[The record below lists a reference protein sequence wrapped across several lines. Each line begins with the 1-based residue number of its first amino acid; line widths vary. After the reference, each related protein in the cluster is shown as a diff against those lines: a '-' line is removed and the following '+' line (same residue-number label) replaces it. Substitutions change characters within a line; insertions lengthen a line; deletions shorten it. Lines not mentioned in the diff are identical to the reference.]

1 MKIFNIKN
9 YLICIAIT
17 MLMVVLR
24 MIDPFFIETARLK
37 GLDYYQNKQER
48 VKSENIAII
57 EIDESSL
64 DEYGQWPW
72 KRDLIATGIIKAFES
87 GAQLVVIPILFAEPD
102 RLGGDKEL
110 INILNEVPVIIG
122 QSASTKGK
130 GSPVPRGLAT
140 IGESLDNWLFDYP
153 EAIGPV
159 KELGEAA
166 AGVGMILTAPELDG
180 VVRRMPLVI
189 QIKGE
194 SYPTI
199 PLEVIRLFASQESYQ
214 AKVGLGGVEAIRV
227 PGFDPIT
234 TDENSRI
241 WLNFKYEFDKVSFKD
256 ADWSIVKDKIAVLG
270 LTGEGLANTIA
281 TPVGIKYGHEV
292 TSQALQMIIDES
304 RLQRPTESTILEVV
318 ITAAFCSLLI
328 LGALWL
334 SYMFSLVIILTS
346 LAAGPIIG
354 NMLYNNNGW
363 LIDYTWPFACVFVTW
378 ACATFI
384 RFINESKS
392 KQLIKKQFEH
402 YLAPPIVKLLQ
413 KDPSQLKLGGDTR
426 ELSILFSDLRGFT
439 TISEHFKT
447 NPQGLTK
454 LVNRYLTPMTGC
466 VIDYEGTVDKFIGDA
481 LMAFWNA
488 PVDVKDHKVNSIQ
501 CGLKM
506 FDLLAQLNKEVMKE
520 GIDELKI
527 GVGINT
533 GNVVV
538 GNMGSEQRFDYTC
551 LGDAVNLSS
560 RLEGQ
565 TKEYKVGLI
574 VGQGTV
580 EGIEDKFNFVEL
592 DKIAVKGKKEGV
604 RIFTVLED
612 TGYANHSGDA
622 KHHNTFLQYY
632 RNRQWGE
639 AIKMA
644 ELNKITY
651 PELEEYY
658 HMMEVRIDH
667 LREDDPGKDWD
678 TIFRA
683 TSK

>member
-9 YLICIAIT
+9 YLICLTIT
-17 MLMVVLR
+17 TLMVVLR
-24 MIDPFFIETARLK
+24 FLDPFFIETARLK
-37 GLDYYQNKQER
+37 GIDYYQTKQEK

-72 KRDLIATGIIKAFES
+72 KRDLIAQGIVKAFES
-87 GAQLVVIPILFAEPD
+87 GAQLVVVPILFAEPD
-102 RLGGDKEL
+102 RLGGDGEL
-110 INILNEVPVIIG
+110 IDVMSQVPVIIG
-122 QSASTKGK
+122 QSASIRGK

-180 VVRRMPLVI
+180 VVRRMPLVV

-241 WLNFKYEFDKVSFKD
+241 WLNFKYEFDKVSFND
-256 ADWSIVKDKIAVLG
+256 ADWSAVQDKIAVIG
-270 LTGEGLANTIA
+270 LTGEGLANTVA
-281 TPVGIKYGHEV
+281 TPTGISYGHEV
-292 TSQALQMIIDES
+292 NSQALQMIIDES
-304 RLQRPTESTILEVV
+304 RLQRPTESTILEVI
-318 ITAAFCSLLI
+318 ITSAFCSLLI

-334 SYMFSLVIILTS
+334 SHVFSLVVILAS
-346 LAAGPIIG
+346 LAAGPVIG

-363 LIDYTWPFACVFVTW
+363 LIDYTWPFACIFVTW
-378 ACATFI
+378 AAATFI
-384 RFINESKS
+384 RFINEKKT
-392 KQLIKKQFEH
+392 KQLVKKQFEH

-447 NPQGLTK
+447 NPQGLTE

-466 VIDYEGTVDKFIGDA
+466 VIEHEGTVDKFIGDA

-488 PVDVKDHKVNSIQ
+488 PLDVPDHRIHSIK
-501 CGLKM
+501 CGLQM
-506 FDLLAQLNKEVMKE
+506 FHLLAELNKEVMNE

-533 GNVVV
+533 GEVVV
-538 GNMGSEQRFDYTC
+538 GNMGSDQRFDYTC

-560 RLEGQ
+560 RFEGQ
-565 TKEYKVGLI
+565 TKEYKVGIIL
-574 VGQGTV
+574 GQNTV
-580 EGIEDKFNFVEL
+580 KGIEDSFNFVEL

-604 RIFTVLED
+604 RIFTILND
-612 TGYANHSGDA
+612 TGLASHGGSA
-622 KHHNTFLQYY
+622 EHHNTFLEYY
-632 RNRQWGE
+632 RDRRWGD

-658 HMMEVRIDH
+658 HMMGERIDH
-667 LREDDPGKDWD
+667 LREDDPGENWD

>member
-227 PGFDPIT
+227 PGFNPIT

>member
-110 INILNEVPVIIG
+110 ISILNEVPVIIG

-140 IGESLDNWLFDYP
+140 IGEGLDNWLFDYP

-199 PLEVIRLFASQESYQ
+199 PLEVIRLFAGQESYQ

-292 TSQALQMIIDES
+292 NSQALQMIIDES
-304 RLQRPTESTILEVV
+304 RLQRPTESTILEVI

-334 SYMFSLVIILTS
+334 SYMFSLVVILAS

-354 NMLYNNNGW
+354 NILYSNNGW
-363 LIDYTWPFACVFVTW
+363 LIDYTWPFACIFVTW

-384 RFINESKS
+384 RFINESRS

-488 PVDVKDHKVNSIQ
+488 PLDVKDHKVNSIQ

-604 RIFTVLED
+604 RIFTVLEN
-612 TGYANHSGDA
+612 TGDVNHSGDA

>member
-1 MKIFNIKN
+1 MKFFNIN
-9 YLICIAIT
+9 AYAICLVVTIG
-17 MLMVVLR
+17 MVLLR
-24 MIDPFFIETARLK
+24 IFDPFFIETARLK
-37 GLDYYQNKQER
+37 GIDYYQNKQEK
-48 VKSENIAII
+48 VISENIAIV
-57 EIDESSL
+57 EIDENSL

-72 KRDLIATGIIKAFES
+72 DRRLIASGIAKAFES
-87 GAQLVVIPILFAEPD
+87 GAQLVVVPILFAEKD
-102 RLGGDKEL
+102 RLGGDDDLVNLLSEA
-110 INILNEVPVIIG
+110 PVVIG

-130 GSPVPRGLAT
+130 GEPVPRGLAT
-140 IGESLDNWLFDYP
+140 IGEPLGDWLYDYP

-159 KELGEAA
+159 KELGEVA

-194 SYPTI
+194 VYPTI
-199 PLEVIRLFASQESYQ
+199 PLEVIRLFSGEQSYQ

-234 TDENSRI
+234 TDENSRV
-241 WLNFKYEFDKVSFKD
+241 WLNFKYNFDKISFNE
-256 ADWSIVKDKIAVLG
+256 ADWSTVKDKIAVIG
-270 LTGEGLANTIA
+270 LTGEGLANTVA
-281 TPVGIKYGHEV
+281 TPTGISYGHEI
-292 TSQALQMIIDES
+292 TSQALQMLIDES
-304 RLQRPTESTILEVV
+304 RLQRPTESTILEVI
-318 ITAAFCSLLI
+318 ITASFCSLLI
-328 LGALWL
+328 IGALWL
-334 SYMFSLVIILTS
+334 SYKFSLVLILAS
-346 LAAGPIIG
+346 LAAGPYIG
-354 NMLYNNNGW
+354 NMLYEKNGW
-363 LIDYTWPFACVFVTW
+363 LIDYTWPFACIFVTW

-392 KQLIKKQFEH
+392 KQQIKKQFEH

-439 TISEHFKT
+439 SISEHFKT
-447 NPQGLTK
+447 NPQGLTE

-466 VIDYEGTVDKFIGDA
+466 VIEYDGTVDKFIGDA

-488 PVDVKDHKVNSIQ
+488 PLDVKDHRVQSIR
-501 CGLKM
+501 CGQKM
-506 FDLLAQLNKEVMKE
+506 FRLLADLNKEVMNE
-520 GIDELKI
+520 GLDELKI

-533 GNVVV
+533 GEVVV

-565 TKEYKVGLI
+565 TKEYRVGIIL
-574 VGQGTV
+574 GQNTV
-580 EGIEDKFNFVEL
+580 KGIEEVFNFVEL

-604 RIFTVLED
+604 RIYTILND
-612 TGYANHSGDA
+612 TGLASHGGSTD
-622 KHHNTFLQYY
+622 HHETFLTCY
-632 RNRQWGE
+632 RAQRWDE
-639 AIKMA
+639 ALKMIQ
-644 ELNKITY
+644 LNKITY
-651 PELEEYY
+651 SELSQYY
-658 HMMEVRIDH
+658 DMMEDRINH
-667 LREDDPGKDWD
+667 LKEDEPGEDWD

>member
-9 YLICIAIT
+9 YAICLIIT
-17 MLMVVLR
+17 ILFACLR
-24 MIDPFFIETARLK
+24 ILDPFFIETARLK
-37 GLDYYQNKQER
+37 GLDYYQNTQEK

-57 EIDESSL
+57 EIDEDSL

-72 KRDLIATGIIKAFES
+72 KRDLIAQGIIKAYES
-87 GAQLVVIPILFAEPD
+87 GAQLVVVPILFAEKD
-102 RLGGDKEL
+102 RLGGDQEL
-110 INILNEVPVIIG
+110 IELLNEAPVIIG

-130 GSPVPRGLAT
+130 GDPVPRGLAT
-140 IGESLDNWLFDYP
+140 IGESLDGWLFDYP

-159 KELGEAA
+159 KELGEVA

-194 SYPTI
+194 AYPTI
-199 PLEVIRLFASQESYQ
+199 PLEVIRLFSGEQSYQ
-214 AKVGLGGVEAIRV
+214 AKVSEAGVEAIRV
-227 PGFDPIT
+227 PGFDPII
-234 TDENSRI
+234 TDENSRV
-241 WLNFKYEFDKVSFKD
+241 WVNFKYEFDKVSFKD
-256 ADWSIVKDKIAVLG
+256 ADWSAVQDKIAVIG
-270 LTGEGLANTIA
+270 ITGEGLANTIA
-281 TPVGIKYGHEV
+281 TSTGISYGHEV
-292 TSQALQMIIDES
+292 NCHALQMIIDES
-304 RLQRPTESTILEVV
+304 RLVRPAEAKLLEVL

-328 LGALWL
+328 IGALFL
-334 SYMFSLVIILTS
+334 SYKFSFILIVLS

-354 NMLYNNNGW
+354 NILFNKHGW
-363 LIDYTWPFACVFVTW
+363 LIDYTWPFACIFVVW
-378 ACATFI
+378 SCATFI
-384 RFINESKS
+384 RYIAESRS
-392 KQLIKKQFEH
+392 KKLIKKQFEH

-447 NPQGLTK
+447 NPQGLTE

-466 VIDYEGTVDKFIGDA
+466 VIEYQGTVDKFIGDA

-488 PVDVKDHKVNSIQ
+488 PLDIRDHRIHSIR

-506 FDLLAQLNKEVMKE
+506 FDLLAELNREVMKE
-520 GIDELKI
+520 GINELKI

-533 GNVVV
+533 GDVVV

-565 TKEYKVGLI
+565 TKDYRVGLI
-574 VGQGTV
+574 VGENTTF
-580 EGIEDKFNFVEL
+580 GITEVFNFVEL
-592 DKIAVKGKKEGV
+592 DKIAVKGKKEGI
-604 RIFTVLED
+604 RIFTVLND
-612 TGYANHSGDA
+612 TGLASHGGSSQ
-622 KHHNTFLQYY
+622 KHEAFLNLY
-632 RNRQWGE
+632 RNREWDK
-639 AIKMA
+639 AVIKA
-644 ELNKITY
+644 KENQKIYSELSG
-651 PELEEYY
+651 YY
-658 HMMEVRIDH
+658 DMMIERIDH
-667 LREDDPGKDWD
+667 LKLDDPGKDWD

>member
-102 RLGGDKEL
+102 RLGGDEEL
-110 INILNEVPVIIG
+110 ISVLNKVPVIIG

-292 TSQALQMIIDES
+292 NSQALQMIIDES
-304 RLQRPTESTILEVV
+304 RLQRPTESTILEVI

>member
-102 RLGGDKEL
+102 RLGGDEEL
-110 INILNEVPVIIG
+110 ISVLNKVPVIIG

-227 PGFDPIT
+227 PGFD
-234 TDENSRI
+234 
-241 WLNFKYEFDKVSFKD
+241 
-256 ADWSIVKDKIAVLG
+256 
-270 LTGEGLANTIA
+270 
-281 TPVGIKYGHEV
+281 
-292 TSQALQMIIDES
+292 LQMIIDES
-304 RLQRPTESTILEVV
+304 RLQRPTESTILEVI

>member
-9 YLICIAIT
+9 YFICLSIT
-17 MLMVVLR
+17 ILMVLLR
-24 MIDPFFIETARLK
+24 MLDPFFIETARLK
-37 GLDYYQNKQER
+37 GLDYYQNKQEK
-48 VKSENIAII
+48 VKSENITIV
-57 EIDESSL
+57 EIDEDSL

-72 KRDLIATGIIKAFES
+72 NRELIAQGVVKAFES

-102 RLGGDKEL
+102 RLGGDEQL
-110 INILNEVPVIIG
+110 LDVMSQVPVIIG

-130 GSPVPRGLAT
+130 GDPVPRGLAT
-140 IGESLDNWLFDYP
+140 IGESLDDWLFDYP

-159 KELGEAA
+159 KQLGENA

-194 SYPTI
+194 VYPTI
-199 PLEVIRLFASQESYQ
+199 PLEVIRLFAGEQSYQ

-241 WLNFKYEFDKVSFKD
+241 WLNFKYEFDKVSFND
-256 ADWSIVKDKIAVLG
+256 ADWSAVEGKIAVIG
-270 LTGEGLANTIA
+270 LAGEGLANTVA
-281 TPVGIKYGHEV
+281 TPTGISYGYEV
-292 TSQALQMIIDES
+292 NSQALQMIIDES
-304 RLQRPTESTILEVV
+304 RLQRPTESTILEVI

-334 SYMFSLVIILTS
+334 SYVFSLVVILS
-346 LAAGPIIG
+346 ALAAGPVIG
-354 NMLYNNNGW
+354 NLLYNNNGW
-363 LIDYTWPFACVFVTW
+363 LIDYTWPFACIFVTW
-378 ACATFI
+378 SVATFI
-384 RFINESKS
+384 RFISENKS
-392 KQLIKKQFEH
+392 KQQIKKQFEH

-439 TISEHFKT
+439 SISEHFKT
-447 NPQGLTK
+447 NPQGLTE

-466 VIDYEGTVDKFIGDA
+466 VIEYDGTVDKFIGDA

-488 PVDVKDHKVNSIQ
+488 PLDVKDHRVQSIR
-501 CGLKM
+501 CGQKM
-506 FDLLAQLNKEVMKE
+506 FRLLDELNREVMNE
-520 GIDELKI
+520 GLDELKI

-533 GNVVV
+533 GEVVV

-565 TKEYKVGLI
+565 TKEYKVGIIL
-574 VGQGTV
+574 GQNTV
-580 EGIEDKFNFVEL
+580 KGIEGVFNFVEL

-604 RIFTVLED
+604 RIFTILDDVSRC
-612 TGYANHSGDA
+612 ANGGDVE
-622 KHHNTFLQYY
+622 HHNTFLTYY
-632 RNRQWGE
+632 RAQRWDD
-639 AIKMA
+639 ALKMI

-651 PELEEYY
+651 PELSEYY
-658 HMMEVRIDH
+658 EMMEDRINH
-667 LREDDPGKDWD
+667 LKEDEPGEDWD

>member
-37 GLDYYQNKQER
+37 GLDYYQNKQEK

-72 KRDLIATGIIKAFES
+72 KRDLIANGIIKAFES

-110 INILNEVPVIIG
+110 ISVLDQVPVIIG

-130 GSPVPRGLAT
+130 GTPVPRGLAT

-159 KELGEAA
+159 KGLGESA

-194 SYPTI
+194 SYPTV
-199 PLEVIRLFASQESYQ
+199 PLEVIRLFAGQESYQ

-281 TPVGIKYGHEV
+281 TPVGIRYGHEV
-292 TSQALQMIIDES
+292 NSQALQMIIDES
-304 RLQRPTESTILEVV
+304 RLQRPTESTILEVI

-334 SYMFSLVIILTS
+334 SYMFSLVAILAS

-354 NMLYNNNGW
+354 NMLYSNNGW

-384 RFINESKS
+384 RFINENRS

-447 NPQGLTK
+447 NPQGLTE

-466 VIDYEGTVDKFIGDA
+466 VIDHEGTVDKFIGDA

-488 PVDVKDHKVNSIQ
+488 PVDIKDHKVHSIQ

-506 FDLLAQLNKEVMKE
+506 FDLLAQLNREVMKE

-533 GNVVV
+533 GDVVV

-604 RIFTVLED
+604 RIFAVLED
-612 TGYANHSGDA
+612 TSYANHSGDVT
-622 KHHNTFLQYY
+622 HHNTFLQYY
-632 RNRQWGE
+632 RSRQWGR
-639 AIKMA
+639 AIKLA
-644 ELNKITY
+644 ELNKLTY
-651 PELEEYY
+651 PELREYY
-658 HMMEVRIDH
+658 QMMEARIAH
-667 LREDDPGKDWD
+667 LKEDDPGEDWD

>member
-9 YLICIAIT
+9 YLICLSIT
-17 MLMVVLR
+17 ILMVLLR
-24 MIDPFFIETARLK
+24 MLDPFFIETARLK
-37 GLDYYQNKQER
+37 GLDYYQNKQEK

-57 EIDESSL
+57 EIDEDSL

-72 KRDLIATGIIKAFES
+72 NRELIAQGVVKAFDS

-102 RLGGDKEL
+102 RLGGDEQL
-110 INILNEVPVIIG
+110 VDVISQVPVIIG

-130 GSPVPRGLAT
+130 GNPVPRGLAT
-140 IGESLDNWLFDYP
+140 IGESLDDWLFDYP

-159 KELGEAA
+159 KELGENA

-194 SYPTI
+194 VYPTI
-199 PLEVIRLFASQESYQ
+199 PLEVIRLFAGEQSYQ

-241 WLNFKYEFDKVSFKD
+241 WLNFKYEFDKVSFND
-256 ADWSIVKDKIAVLG
+256 ADWSAVEGKIAVIG
-270 LTGEGLANTIA
+270 LTGEGLANTVA
-281 TPVGIKYGHEV
+281 TPTGISYGHEV
-292 TSQALQMIIDES
+292 NSQALQMIIDES
-304 RLQRPTESTILEVV
+304 RLQRPTESTILEVI
-318 ITAAFCSLLI
+318 ITAAFCSL
-328 LGALWL
+328 
-334 SYMFSLVIILTS
+334 
-346 LAAGPIIG
+346 
-354 NMLYNNNGW
+354 
-363 LIDYTWPFACVFVTW
+363 DYTWPFACIFVTW
-378 ACATFI
+378 SVATFI
-384 RFINESKS
+384 RFISENKS
-392 KQLIKKQFEH
+392 KQQIKKQFEH

-439 TISEHFKT
+439 SISEHFKT
-447 NPQGLTK
+447 NPQGLTE

-466 VIDYEGTVDKFIGDA
+466 VIEYDGTVDKFIGDA

-488 PVDVKDHKVNSIQ
+488 PLDVKDHRVQSIR
-501 CGLKM
+501 CGQKM
-506 FDLLAQLNKEVMKE
+506 FRLLADLNKEVMNE
-520 GIDELKI
+520 GLDELKI

-533 GNVVV
+533 GEVVV

-565 TKEYKVGLI
+565 TKEYKVGIIL
-574 VGQGTV
+574 GQNTV
-580 EGIEDKFNFVEL
+580 KGIEEAFNFVEL

-604 RIFTVLED
+604 RIFTILDDVSRC
-612 TGYANHSGDA
+612 ANGGDVE
-622 KHHNTFLQYY
+622 HHNTFLTYY
-632 RNRQWGE
+632 RAQRWDD
-639 AIKMA
+639 ALKVI

-651 PELEEYY
+651 PELSKYY
-658 HMMEVRIDH
+658 EMMGDRINH
-667 LREDDPGKDWD
+667 LKEDEPGEDWD

>member
-227 PGFDPIT
+227 PGFNPIT

-354 NMLYNNNGW
+354 NMLYSNNGW

>member
-9 YLICIAIT
+9 YLICLTIT
-17 MLMVVLR
+17 VLMVMLR
-24 MIDPFFIETARLK
+24 MLDPFFIETARLK
-37 GLDYYQNKQER
+37 GLDYYQNKQEK

-57 EIDESSL
+57 EIDEASL

-72 KRDLIATGIIKAFES
+72 KRDLIAQGIVKAFES
-87 GAQLVVIPILFAEPD
+87 GAQLVVIPVLFAEPD
-102 RLGGDKEL
+102 RLGGDEEL
-110 INILNEVPVIIG
+110 VDVISQVPVIIG

-130 GSPVPRGLAT
+130 GKPVPRGLST
-140 IGESLDNWLFDYP
+140 IGESLDDWLFDYP

-159 KELGEAA
+159 KELGENA

-180 VVRRMPLVI
+180 VVRRMPLVV

-194 SYPTI
+194 VYPTI
-199 PLEVIRLFASQESYQ
+199 PLEVIRLFAGEQSYQ

-241 WLNFKYEFDKVSFKD
+241 WLNFKYEFDKVSFND
-256 ADWSIVKDKIAVLG
+256 ADWSAVKDKIAVIG

-281 TPVGIKYGHEV
+281 TPTGISYGHEV
-292 TSQALQMIIDES
+292 NSQALQMIIDES
-304 RLQRPTESTILEVV
+304 RLQRPTESTIFEVI

-334 SYMFSLVIILTS
+334 SYMFSLVVILAS
-346 LAAGPIIG
+346 LAAGPVIG
-354 NMLYNNNGW
+354 NILYNNGW
-363 LIDYTWPFACVFVTW
+363 LIDYTWPFACIFVTW

-384 RFINESKS
+384 RFINENKS

-447 NPQGLTK
+447 NPQGLTE

-466 VIDYEGTVDKFIGDA
+466 VIEYDGTVDKFIGDA

-488 PVDVKDHKVNSIQ
+488 PLDVKDHRVQSIR
-501 CGLKM
+501 CGLEM
-506 FDLLAQLNKEVMKE
+506 FNLLAALNKEVMEE

-533 GNVVV
+533 GDVVV

-574 VGQGTV
+574 LGQNTV
-580 EGIEDKFNFVEL
+580 TGIEDIFNFVEL
-592 DKIAVKGKKEGV
+592 DKIAVKGKKEGI
-604 RIFTVLED
+604 RIYTVLND
-612 TGYANHSGDA
+612 TGLACHGGA
-622 KHHNTFLQYY
+622 PEHHNTFLQYY
-632 RNRQWGE
+632 RSRQWDN
-639 AIKMA
+639 ALKLI
-644 ELNKITY
+644 ELNIVTY

-658 HMMEVRIDH
+658 EMMKDRIYH
-667 LREDDPGKDWD
+667 LKEDDPGEGWD

>member
-9 YLICIAIT
+9 YLICITIT
-17 MLMVVLR
+17 ILMVILR
-24 MIDPFFIETARLK
+24 MVDPFFIETARLK
-37 GLDYYQNKQER
+37 GLDYYQNKQEK
-48 VKSENIAII
+48 VKSENIAIV
-57 EIDESSL
+57 EIDEASL

-72 KRDLIATGIIKAFES
+72 KRDLIANGVIKAFEN

-102 RLGGDKEL
+102 RLGGDQEL
-110 INILNEVPVIIG
+110 ISVLNEAPVIIG

-130 GSPVPRGLAT
+130 GQPVPRGLAT
-140 IGESLDNWLFDYP
+140 IGESLDDWLFDYP

-180 VVRRMPLVI
+180 VVRRMPLVV

-199 PLEVIRLFASQESYQ
+199 PLEVMRLFASEESYQ

-241 WLNFKYEFDKVSFKD
+241 WLNFKYEFDKVSFND
-256 ADWSIVKDKIAVLG
+256 TDWSIVKDKIAVIG

-281 TPVGIKYGHEV
+281 TPTGISYGHEV
-292 TSQALQMIIDES
+292 NSQALQMIIDES
-304 RLQRPTESTILEVV
+304 RLQRPTESTILEVI
-318 ITAAFCSLLI
+318 ITSAFCSLLI

-334 SYMFSLVIILTS
+334 SYMFSLVVILSS
-346 LAAGPIIG
+346 LAAGPVIG

-363 LIDYTWPFACVFVTW
+363 LIDYTWPFACIFVTW
-378 ACATFI
+378 SVATFI
-384 RFINESKS
+384 RFISESKS
-392 KQLIKKQFEH
+392 KQQIKKQFEH

-413 KDPSQLKLGGDTR
+413 KDPSLLKLGGDTR

-447 NPQGLTK
+447 NPQGLTE

-466 VIDYEGTVDKFIGDA
+466 VIEYNGTVDKFIGDA

-488 PVDVKDHKVNSIQ
+488 PLDVQDHKAESIK

-506 FDLLAQLNKEVMKE
+506 FDLLAQLNKEVMEE
-520 GIDELKI
+520 GVDELKI

-533 GNVVV
+533 GDVVV

-565 TKEYKVGLI
+565 TKEYRVGII
-574 VGQGTV
+574 VGEGTV
-580 EGIEDKFNFVEL
+580 QGIEDRFNFVEL

-604 RIFTVLED
+604 RIFTVLND
-612 TGYANHSGDA
+612 TSRCSNGGSVE
-622 KHHNTFLQYY
+622 HHNKFLSYY
-632 RNRQWGE
+632 RKQHWNR
-639 AIKMA
+639 ALKVI
-644 ELNKITY
+644 ELNQITY
-651 PELEEYY
+651 PELSDYY
-658 HMMEVRIDH
+658 EMMKERIGT
-667 LREDDPGKDWD
+667 LKINKPGKGWD
-678 TIFRA
+678 TIYRA